1 MAWAATV
8 LCVDADVLE
17 IEPTW
22 VDWGGYRSD
31 AILLAKRKI
40 ENRLR
45 YRFRALQVTIG
56 DATDVLD
63 LVDNPEVLKDSAC
76 YMSLFLC
83 ANANKISTED
93 IWAARAKDYKL
104 DFEEEWTQSVAM
116 LKVDWDESGDISDDE
131 KYTVDMTATLT
142 RGG

>member
-22 VDWGGYRSD
+22 VDWGAYRSD
-31 AILLAKRKI
+31 AIILAKRKI

-63 LVDNPEVLKDSAC
+63 LIDNPEVLKDSAC
-76 YMSLFLC
+76 YMTLFLC
-83 ANANKISTED
+83 ANANKISSED
-93 IWAARAKDYKL
+93 IWATRAKDYRL
-104 DFEEEWTQSVAM
+104 DFEEEWSQAVAM